1 MSVYPKDLASED
13 NSIIRNLPEQFF
25 SIIFSLRVYK
35 SRWLNLVDFLDKY
48 EILDTSGAGKIL
60 VTAAACILPES
71 SSSFFPFY

>member
-35 SRWLNLVDFLDKY
+35 SRWLNLVNFLDKY
-48 EILDTSGAGKIL
+48 EILDTSGQAR
-60 VTAAACILPES
+60 
-71 SSSFFPFY
+71 FW